1 MEKARSPAQS
11 LCMWFVEVAQ
21 VTPVQTPVD
30 GSCRS
35 GSARAPPNRAY
46 LIAGTLHC
54 PGYLDLWHVNGSLR
68 GPPWR
73 RKRTRRRTGCYP
85 KSAALRMCVSLK
97 HYSRSSVE
105 YSLCVLQSLL
115 QQPQHCQIIRARL
128 RLVLQRRFCSLHP
141 SVSKRP
147 KFPRQT
153 PPHNR
158 KLILL
163 VGRRSTSPLLFGH
176 SQSVLRMVGQS
187 ACTRPDVLA

>member
-1 MEKARSPAQS
+1 MTAYGDPPG
-11 LCMWFVEVAQ
+11 VENGPGGGQVAIPSRQ
-21 VTPVQTPVD
+21 PYV
-30 GSCRS
+30 
-35 GSARAPPNRAY
+35 
-46 LIAGTLHC
+46 
-54 PGYLDLWHVNGSLR
+54 
-68 GPPWR
+68 
-73 RKRTRRRTGCYP
+73 
-85 KSAALRMCVSLK
+85 CVSLK

-115 QQPQHCQIIRARL
+115 QQPQHRQIIRVRL

-163 VGRRSTSPLLFGH
+163 VGRRSISPLLFGH